1 MGRKRERGKEEE
13 GEEWNRKSHTGNKH
27 DKIGRLEGMSI

>member
-13 GEEWNRKSHTGNKH
+13 WEEWNRKRYSGNKH
-27 DKIGRLEGMSI
+27 DKIGRLEGMVI